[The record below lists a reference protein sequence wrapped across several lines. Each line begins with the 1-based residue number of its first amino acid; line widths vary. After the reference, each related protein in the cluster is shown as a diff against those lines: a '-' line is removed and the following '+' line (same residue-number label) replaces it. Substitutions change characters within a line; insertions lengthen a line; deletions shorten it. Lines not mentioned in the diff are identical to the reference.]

1 MTLEA
6 NSSLWN
12 LEKRNPKPRGWGGR
26 WQVWKQKLLTANV
39 LVHAGS
45 SPGQGVMCPA
55 AIPKSSGNP
64 LRCNSHVPRYVG
76 RQGKQAVPGWLE
88 SRSSWLQTAS
98 SYSQAISCSVLGQ
111 DDHLLLLVD
120 WSPSYRLV
128 EGASEEILEDHILI
142 ITPIP
147 F

>member
-12 LEKRNPKPRGWGGR
+12 LEKRNRKPRGWGGR

-45 SPGQGVMCPA
+45 APGQGVMCPA
-55 AIPKSSGNP
+55 AITKSSGNP
-64 LRCNSHVPRYVG
+64 LRYNSHVPRYIG
-76 RQGKQAVPGWLE
+76 RQEKQAVPGWLE
-88 SRSSWLQTAS
+88 PRSSWLQTAS
-98 SYSQAISCSVLGQ
+98 YYSQAISCSVLGQ
-111 DDHLLLLVD
+111 DYHLLLLVD

-128 EGASEEILEDHILI
+128 EGASEEILEDHTLI
-142 ITPIP
+142 ITPTP